1 MHLTDEELERI
12 LREIAR
18 AAVEEMERGADRPP
32 QGTGA
37 GGTLRR
43 KNRKWIIPNRHKCI
57 RFEGRSGISR
67 FGLFGFV
74 GAASEGGPGQEG
86 GISGG
91 GGPLLAA
98 EIDSKKYCFN
108 IINR

>member
-37 GGTLRR
+37 GRVLPQHP
-43 KNRKWIIPNRHKCI
+43 WIIPNRHKCI
-57 RFEGRSGISR
+57 RFEGRSGFSR

>member
-37 GGTLRR
+37 GGTLPQQPQEERDVEHPDQT
-43 KNRKWIIPNRHKCI
+43 KVH
-57 RFEGRSGISR
+57 RF
-67 FGLFGFV
+67 
-74 GAASEGGPGQEG
+74 GGPGRV
-86 GISGG
+86 S
-91 GGPLLAA
+91 PLRPFWLCWG
-98 EIDSKKYCFN
+98 SQ
-108 IINR
+108 

>member
-37 GGTLRR
+37 GGTL
-43 KNRKWIIPNRHKCI
+43 PQQPQEEPEVEH
-57 RFEGRSGISR
+57 
-67 FGLFGFV
+67 
-74 GAASEGGPGQEG
+74 SEQT
-86 GISGG
+86 
-91 GGPLLAA
+91 
-98 EIDSKKYCFN
+98 
-108 IINR
+108 